1 MRLISILTALLLSFI
16 QISVFAQA
24 QLLKTRSF
32 SIYSDKVIQDNF
44 QAQAKSST
52 EITSDYKSSF
62 KKNTSRNLVLKFSIN
77 GSDNERK
84 PGQDHHF
91 TLSSDKLTD
100 TAYFK
105 FAQSDPAEYYQPQQR
120 AFLEHDEDLLIRLD
134 MRDVISD
141 LKSKGYYEAADGS
154 KIRSDQF
161 EGVYVAGGT
170 LPLDWNFPQLKER
183 KQFQL
188 QDPDGD
194 GIYEVKIHFE
204 KVFTPAGQTESRRLW
219 KLTKDISAYPQY
231 KSPNILIDALYNMAL
246 EEMIMDIRPDGAFM
260 AGAQWEGVWTRDIS
274 YSILLSLAIVNPD
287 ASKTSLM
294 AKVKNGRIIQ
304 DTGTGGAWPVS
315 SDRMVWALAAWE
327 IYKVTGDKQW
337 LKQVYSIIKK
347 SYQSDILT
355 IYDKKTGL
363 MNGES
368 SFLDW
373 REQSYPAWMDPKDIY
388 LSKNLGTNAV
398 HFQAYNI
405 LAQMARVLGEPSDE
419 YLRIAERIKKAMNK
433 YLWID
438 DKGYYGQYLYG
449 REYFSLSP
457 KSEALGEALTVL
469 FDIAESHKQNQ
480 IVERTPVMD
489 FGIPTIYPQIP
500 NIPPYHNNSVWPFVE
515 SFWALASAKVNNV
528 NSVKL
533 AMASIY
539 RAAAL
544 FLTNKEN
551 IVVSTGDHMGTE
563 INSDRQLWSL
573 AGNLALTYRLIYGMN
588 FEDNRLILK
597 PFIPEEFN
605 GERALT
611 NFKYRNSI
619 LDITLEG
626 YGNRIKSVTIDGK
639 TVKDAVI
646 PGNMKGKHN
655 IVIRMANNTFENS
668 SVNLVN
674 DLIAPETPQLKF
686 SDSLL
691 RWDKTEGAD
700 RFALYR
706 NGTKLFETK
715 ELSIKP
721 NTSELF
727 SQYQVLALSGNLTES
742 FLSAPVNLYKRSNKE
757 VIEAETINRYKA
769 NQYSGFTGDGYIKL
783 SKDENKTINFTVTV
797 PNSGG
802 YSIDFRYS
810 NGNGPINTDNKCA
823 IRNLKIDGN
832 FAGAVI
838 LPQRGD
844 GSWTDWGYSNP
855 VSATLTA
862 GSHNLELYFDEIN
875 DNMNGT
881 ENSALLDH
889 IRITEVRN
897 NGK

>member
-1 MRLISILTALLLSFI
+1 
-16 QISVFAQA
+16 
-24 QLLKTRSF
+24 
-32 SIYSDKVIQDNF
+32 
-44 QAQAKSST
+44 
-52 EITSDYKSSF
+52 
-62 KKNTSRNLVLKFSIN
+62 
-77 GSDNERK
+77 
-84 PGQDHHF
+84 
-91 TLSSDKLTD
+91 
-100 TAYFK
+100 
-105 FAQSDPAEYYQPQQR
+105 
-120 AFLEHDEDLLIRLD
+120 
-134 MRDVISD
+134 
-141 LKSKGYYEAADGS
+141 
-154 KIRSDQF
+154 
-161 EGVYVAGGT
+161 
-170 LPLDWNFPQLKER
+170 
-183 KQFQL
+183 
-188 QDPDGD
+188 
-194 GIYEVKIHFE
+194 
-204 KVFTPAGQTESRRLW
+204 
-219 KLTKDISAYPQY
+219 
-231 KSPNILIDALYNMAL
+231 
-246 EEMIMDIRPDGAFM
+246 
-260 AGAQWEGVWTRDIS
+260 
-274 YSILLSLAIVNPD
+274 
-287 ASKTSLM
+287 
-294 AKVKNGRIIQ
+294 
-304 DTGTGGAWPVS
+304 GTGGAWPVS

-337 LKQVYSIIKK
+337 LKQIYSIIKK

-480 IVERTPVMD
+480 IVERTPIMD

-588 FEDNRLILK
+588 FENNRLILK